1 MRPLP
6 IDVRNVY
13 IHFVLLI
20 ERIVLGLFRTLGI
33 KKIKTRT
40 GVWLK
45 AQYSDAS
52 FRFQVSRAFAKSSYF
67 ESIAEGGPFIF
78 IDVGANQGAM
88 SIAAAKKVNC
98 LGVVAFE
105 PSPNNLLLLKH
116 NLGLNNCEHKV
127 KVLANAIGPK
137 SQMSYLMYK
146 PKHSGN
152 SQIVSQDELYPDV
165 QPSRHKFEL
174 QKVNTWSEKDLDDF
188 FKSSDH
194 NAPAIHLKIDTEGG
208 EEEILNTFLR
218 TVIAKQIRSVR
229 VEVSKYNSEQKIIDL
244 LRSNGFSEDSRYG
257 ADPRH
262 FDLFAV
268 RTAQKIEG

>member
-1 MRPLP
+1 MRFVP
-6 IDVRNVY
+6 IAVRNIY
-13 IHFVLLI
+13 IHLVLLI
-20 ERIVLGLFRTLGI
+20 ERIVLGLLSIFGI

-67 ESIAEGGPFIF
+67 ESIAKGEPFLF

-88 SIAAAKKVNC
+88 TIAAAKKDNC

-105 PSPNNLLLLKH
+105 PSPNNLILLNH
-116 NLGLNNCEHKV
+116 NLGLNCCEHKV
-127 KVLANAIGPK
+127 SVLAKAIGPK

-152 SQIVSQDELYPDV
+152 SQIVSNGESDPDHS
-165 QPSRHKFEL
+165 SREYEL
-174 QKVNTWSEKDLDDF
+174 QQVDTWGEQDLNEFFRASDYKD
-188 FKSSDH
+188 
-194 NAPAIHLKIDTEGG
+194 APIHLKIDTEGG
-208 EEEILNTFLR
+208 EEEILKTFLR
-218 TVIAKQIRSVR
+218 SAIARQIKSVR

-244 LRSNGFSEDSRYG
+244 LESNGFSEDSRYG

-268 RTAQKIEG
+268 RHPLRI